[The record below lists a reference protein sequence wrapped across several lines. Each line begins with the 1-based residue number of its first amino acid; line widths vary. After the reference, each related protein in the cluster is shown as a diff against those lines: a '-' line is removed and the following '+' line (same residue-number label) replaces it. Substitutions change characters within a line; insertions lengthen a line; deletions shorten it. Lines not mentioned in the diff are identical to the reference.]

1 MANRLLREVEAAHM
15 LGYTSFSEFRRAVN
29 SGTVPAPSRFLDG
42 MKSKPA
48 WSEQALRD
56 WIDQSG
62 WNEPSSEELLKA
74 IEAMP

>member
-1 MANRLLREVEAAHM
+1 MTTRLLREVETAHM
-15 LGYTSFSEFRRAVN
+15 LGYTSFSEFRRAMN
-29 SGTVPAPSRFLDG
+29 AGTVPAPNRYIDG
-42 MKSKPA
+42 VKSKPA

-56 WIDQSG
+56 WIDQKG

>member
-29 SGTVPAPSRFLDG
+29 AGAIPAPNRYLDG

-48 WSEQALRD
+48 WSEQVLRD
-56 WIDQSG
+56 WIDQRG
-62 WNEPSSEELLKA
+62 GLEPSSEDLLKA
-74 IEAMP
+74 IEAMK